1 MDVNI
6 TDKQTL
12 KAITKEVAKFLF
24 KLKQETVKLNINNEM
39 IQARIHSAGIEN
51 LHNSTEGGKYKMLFL
66 CL

>member
-1 MDVNI
+1 MKNFKNGVFMNV
-6 TDKQTL
+6 L
-12 KAITKEVAKFLF
+12 RF